1 MLPTHLEQAFAYHFP
16 FIGCTLYSHRLCGCL
31 GQPRPSHRQGRQPCS
46 NPQLLQPSLL
56 DGIDNNGPFCSSG
69 TVLPIVYF
77 AGELRLMYF
86 LSCVLQFIVGFFSF
100 LLLLCCESATAS
112 FRAALVPIH
121 STFGITTFVMAVA
134 TACTGLTEKAF
145 FTLRYVQDLLPNPD
159 RKILAFSS
167 LFLRRLGKA
176 WRFCMKH
183 ICFCFHNIV
192 FTHKKVKS

>member
-16 FIGCTLYSHRLCGCL
+16 FIGCTLYSHRLCGRL

-69 TVLPIVYF
+69 TVLSIVYF

-159 RKILAFSS
+159 RKILAFLSLS
-167 LFLRRLGKA
+167 LKKTLESMAFLYEAYLFL
-176 WRFCMKH
+176 F
-183 ICFCFHNIV
+183 
-192 FTHKKVKS
+192 S